1 MKLQRSRAE
10 LDATGVQVLAISTD
24 NLDGPAAFAA
34 REGLEFP
41 ILFTSLDPAVPKAYG
56 VFNLFGDGLASAS
69 MFLVDKQGEIAW
81 KSIGEDYT
89 HQVYAEEIIEQ
100 IEKLG

>member
-1 MKLQRSRAE
+1 MKLQKARAE
-10 LDATGVQVLAISTD
+10 IDATGVQILAISTD
-24 NLDGPAAFAA
+24 NLKGPLAFAA

-41 ILFTSLDPAVPKAYG
+41 ILFTDLDPSIPQAYG

-69 MFLVDKQGEIAW
+69 MFLVDKRGEIAW

>member
-1 MKLQRSRAE
+1 MKLQRAKAE

-24 NLDGPAAFAA
+24 NLDGPVALAA

-41 ILFTSLDPAVPKAYG
+41 ILFTALDPSVPQAYG

-69 MFLVDKQGEIAW
+69 VFLIDEQGEVAW
-81 KSIGEDYT
+81 RSIGRNYT
-89 HQVYAEEIIEQ
+89 HQVVAEEIIEQ
-100 IEKLG
+100 VEKLG